1 MDYDKTHG
9 DRFMVNK
16 SILVVLLAFLITAC
30 SNPTIEPT
38 VTLSPTR
45 VVETTTIPTSSSTPT
60 PTRTST
66 PTKTRTP
73 TKRPTATPTSI
84 YPSEGFGPEEF
95 PIDIN
100 PLTGTYVE
108 DAELLERRP
117 VAIKVNIVPRYNR
130 PPWGL
135 SLADIVYD
143 YYHNNGYT
151 RFHAIYYGNDAEMV
165 GPIRSGRFPD
175 DQLIK
180 IYESI
185 FVYGSAD
192 PIINGRFFWSEYYDR
207 LVLESGQTIQ
217 CPPEP
222 TNPFCRF
229 DPNGYNFLI
238 SGTSEVHS
246 YVADRNFADVRQDL
260 TGMFFQDTPPKG
272 GKAGEEVLTVYSLD
286 TYNKWVYDPNLGK
299 YLRFQD
305 NLYLDQGQEEEYV
318 PLIDQLTDEQ
328 ISAHNVVILLVPHSF
343 FRKPPNEII
352 EIEFNNSGPAYIF
365 RDGAMYEVVWNRPAT
380 TGVLYLTDQDGEPF
394 PFKHGNTWFQVI
406 GDSSESSQENRSSWR
421 FIHKFP

>member
-1 MDYDKTHG
+1 
-9 DRFMVNK
+9 MVKK
-16 SILVVLLAFLITAC
+16 SILVVLLIFLITGC
-30 SNPTIEPT
+30 SNPTIEP
-38 VTLSPTR
+38 VDTLTPTR
-45 VVETTTIPTSSSTPT
+45 MVKTTTIPTSTSTLTPT
-60 PTRTST
+60 GTST
-66 PTKTRTP
+66 PTKKRPP

-84 YPSEGFGPEEF
+84 YPSEGFGPDEF
-95 PIDIN
+95 PVDVN
-100 PLTGTYVE
+100 PLTGLHVE
-108 DAELLERRP
+108 DAAVLERRP
-117 VAIKVNIVPRYNR
+117 IAIKVNIVPRYNR

-143 YYHNNGYT
+143 YYHNSGYT

-192 PIINGRFFWSEYYDR
+192 PIINGRFFWAEYYDR
-207 LVLESGQTIQ
+207 LVLERGQTIQ

-222 TNPFCRF
+222 TNPFCRY
-229 DPNGYNFLI
+229 DPNGYNFLL
-238 SGTSEVHS
+238 SGTSEVHT
-246 YVADRNFADVRQDL
+246 YVADRNFANIRQDL

-272 GKAGEEVLTVYSLD
+272 GKVGEEVTTIYSLD
-286 TYNKWVYDPNLGK
+286 TYNKWVYDPTIGK

-305 NLYLDQGQEEEYV
+305 NLYRDQGQDEEYV
-318 PLIDQLTDEQ
+318 PLNDRLTEVQ
-328 ISAHNVVILLVPHSF
+328 ISAHNVVILLVPHLY

-352 EIEFNNSGPAYIF
+352 DIKFSDSGPAYLF
-365 RDGAMYEVVWNRPAT
+365 RDGLMYKVVWNRPPAN
-380 TGVLYLTDQDGEPF
+380 GVLYLTDEEGTPF

-406 GDSSESSQENRSSWR
+406 GDSSESSQEGGTSWR
-421 FIHKFP
+421 FEQRFP